1 MQHLVGEAVAKVAQP
16 DDVHFVA
23 ESAILAADVEDRS
36 RDDVIAELFRV
47 EYAGLVRLAY
57 VILHDRC
64 STEDVV
70 MEAFCSLHAHW
81 SGVRRKSTPLAYLRT
96 AVLYGS
102 RSRVRELIRERARR
116 PPSEVGV
123 PDPSSARV
131 IARDEAQVLAAGV
144 RSLPQRQRE
153 VTVCR
158 YYLELSEVETA
169 ELLRISVGAVKRH
182 AHRARKALFTTVEVQ
197 R

>member
-1 MQHLVGEAVAKVAQP
+1 MAKVAQP

-23 ESAILAADVEDRS
+23 ERAILAADAEDRS
-36 RDDVIAELFRV
+36 REEVIAELFQV

-57 VILHDRC
+57 VILKDRC
-64 STEDVV
+64 SAEDVV

-81 SGVRRKSTPLAYLRT
+81 FGARRKSAPLAHLRT
-96 AVLYGS
+96 AVLFGS
-102 RSRVRELIRERARR
+102 RSRVRALIRERARR

-123 PDPSSARV
+123 PDPSSAGV
-131 IARDEAQVLAAGV
+131 IARDEARVLAAGV

-158 YYLELSEVETA
+158 YYLELSDVETA

-182 AHRARKALFTTVEVQ
+182 AYRARQALYTTVEVQ